1 MTKKDSA
8 SSIPRLLTR
17 TWFRKFIP
25 TIGKEY
31 RARVRAN
38 LLDAAEPDF
47 DYFVL
52 VVLSSMIA
60 TSGLLTN
67 SGAVIIGAMLVAP
80 LMSPIIGLGLGS
92 LTGDE
97 KLLKPSVSALMRG
110 AVIAIA
116 IAVVLT
122 WINDALPFVTLQELP
137 EQVLSRTTPT
147 PIDLLIALAGGLAAA
162 FALAQPSLSAALPG
176 VAIATALMPPLG
188 VVGIGIAMGR
198 WDVAGGAFLLF
209 ITNAVTIA
217 FASMLVF
224 FALGFN
230 PGTKNGE
237 QVPRS
242 LWVSALVTFVMLV
255 PLTWLSVTS
264 FRDASRT
271 REINTVVAEE
281 IQNRGAELVDLH
293 VGRNDDDILQLEIT
307 LRTPKRLYYNDV
319 NALQEEIAV
328 RLQETVA
335 IVVNQIIADK
345 LDPLVPPTFTSTP
358 TPATLT
364 PTASRTP
371 SPTETALP
379 THTSTATATY
389 TPTPTPAI
397 ARVENI
403 FANYEQCLQLH
414 QWAGFDRPVIGYVN
428 NRSLISVQ
436 YGQKTIDGLVWIEVK
451 DKEKR
456 LGWLP
461 QVCVNI
467 LTPTPTKTP
476 QKTAVPSSDEN

>member
-1 MTKKDSA
+1 MTEKDSA
-8 SSIPRLLTR
+8 PPSLQTR
-17 TWFRKFIP
+17 TQSWFRRFLP
-25 TIGKEY
+25 LIGKEY
-31 RARVRAN
+31 RARVRTN

-97 KLLKPSVSALMRG
+97 KLLKPSISALIRG
-110 AVIAIA
+110 AVIALLIA
-116 IAVVLT
+116 IFLT

-137 EQVLSRTTPT
+137 EQVLSRTSPT

-237 QVPRS
+237 RVPRS
-242 LWVSALVTFVMLV
+242 LLISALVTFVMLV

-264 FRDASRT
+264 FQEASRT
-271 REINTVVAEE
+271 REINQVVAEE
-281 IQNRGAELVDLH
+281 IGNRGAELVDLD
-293 VGRNDDDILQLEIT
+293 VGRNEDDILQLEIT
-307 LRTPKRLYYNDV
+307 LRTPKRLYYGDV

-328 RLQETVA
+328 QLQETVA

-345 LDPLVPPTFTSTP
+345 LDPLVPPTFTATA

-364 PTASRTP
+364 PTASNTP
-371 SPTETALP
+371 TFTATALP
-379 THTSTATATY
+379 TDTPTATATY
-389 TPTPTPAI
+389 TATPTPAT
-397 ARVENI
+397 ARMQNI
-403 FANYEQCLQLH
+403 FANYEQCLELH
-414 QWAGFDRPVIGYVN
+414 QRAGFNRPVIGYIK
-428 NRSLISVQ
+428 NRSLVSVQ
-436 YGQKTIDGLVWIEVK
+436 YGQKTVDGLVWIEIK
-451 DKEKR
+451 DQEER
-456 LGWLP
+456 LGWIP
-461 QVCVNI
+461 QVCANI
-467 LTPTPTKTP
+467 ITLTPTKTP
-476 QKTAVPSSDEN
+476 LATATPRPAEN